1 MKVRLVLGV
10 APLLVFPVITELEIE
25 VASGTYLK
33 QSQVRIIGVSA
44 DDKNRW
50 RTIVDIDLVPLGEKF
65 DNTTALLLY
74 ERLWHHKVPLNRS
87 LFGGYATLYIAYPG
101 SSFIFLI
108 TFYFIIII
116 CYCMRLMQ
124 LVSRYSIITAT
135 WISNWEW
142 SPAQ

>member
-1 MKVRLVLGV
+1 MKVRLVLGI

-44 DDKNRW
+44 DNRNQW

-74 ERLWHHKVPLNRS
+74 ERFSHNKVPLNRS
-87 LFGGYATLYIAYPG
+87 LFGHYATLYIAYPG
-101 SSFIFLI
+101 SSFIFVNDILL
-108 TFYFIIII
+108 YH
-116 CYCMRLMQ
+116 YQ
-124 LVSRYSIITAT
+124 VTA
-135 WISNWEW
+135 
-142 SPAQ
+142 